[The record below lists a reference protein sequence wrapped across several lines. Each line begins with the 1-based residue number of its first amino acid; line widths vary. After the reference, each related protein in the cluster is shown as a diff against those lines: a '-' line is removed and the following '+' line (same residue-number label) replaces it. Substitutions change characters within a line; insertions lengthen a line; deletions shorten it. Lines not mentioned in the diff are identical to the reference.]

1 MTGRSPQAHQEI
13 AMSAQFLDF
22 SSSKAATVSGTDAF
36 VGVTPDFHHV
46 PVTSS
51 VALESYMHLY
61 LESTA
66 LTEST
71 LKSSIEHIA
80 F

>member
-1 MTGRSPQAHQEI
+1 MFHSHSTQ
-13 AMSAQFLDF
+13 D
-22 SSSKAATVSGTDAF
+22 SSTSFGDNAANHS

-46 PVTSS
+46 PANSA

-61 LESTA
+61 LESIE

-71 LKSSIEHIA
+71 LKDSIGRRA
-80 F
+80 A